1 MVAKITSGKSLY
13 GVLAY
18 NKIKVDDGKGRVIF
32 CNDMIV
38 PEDPARIDIKS
49 CMRSFEPYL
58 NANRNTKKPIFHVSL
73 NPSPEDELSDAELHS
88 IAQRYMQEMGY
99 EEQPYIVYLHNDI
112 ERMHLHVVSVRVN
125 LSGKKLDSK
134 FEARRSMKILRNI
147 ERDYK
152 LHPAVKGESLNDSVE
167 LKTVD
172 YQKGN
177 VKQQIASVVRAA
189 LSKYRFSSVSEFD
202 ALLRLYNVCADQI
215 TGSVEDKPYSGIVY
229 EALDDRGVRAAIPIK
244 SSKIGKDVGYAALQ
258 KKAELGAETIE
269 RSGRAKNRIRA
280 VVRQALRGADTKE
293 LFAERL
299 RALGAD
305 VYFRINDRGRIY
317 GVTFIDHRSGI
328 VVNGSRR
335 GKAYSANVFADWFG
349 ATKSQR
355 QDLLERI
362 EANGQQTEQ
371 DVPRSLFAEITAN
384 RSLSPE
390 EWDDILR
397 EQQMRRKKK
406 KRRPMKL

>member
-1 MVAKITSGKSLY
+1 M
-13 GVLAY
+13 
-18 NKIKVDDGKGRVIF
+18 IF
-32 CNDMIV
+32 
-38 PEDPARIDIKS
+38 
-49 CMRSFEPYL
+49 L
-58 NANRNTKKPIFHVSL
+58 NL
-73 NPSPEDELSDAELHS
+73 
-88 IAQRYMQEMGY
+88 
-99 EEQPYIVYLHNDI
+99 
-112 ERMHLHVVSVRVN
+112 
-125 LSGKKLDSK
+125 
-134 FEARRSMKILRNI
+134 
-147 ERDYK
+147 
-152 LHPAVKGESLNDSVE
+152 
-167 LKTVD
+167 
-172 YQKGN
+172 
-177 VKQQIASVVRAA
+177 
-189 LSKYRFSSVSEFD
+189 
-202 ALLRLYNVCADQI
+202 
-215 TGSVEDKPYSGIVY
+215 
-229 EALDDRGVRAAIPIK
+229 
-244 SSKIGKDVGYAALQ
+244 GYAALQ
-258 KKAELGAETIE
+258 KKAEQGLDTIE

-280 VVRQALRGADTKE
+280 VVRQALRGADAKE
-293 LFAERL
+293 QFAERL

-328 VVNGSRR
+328 VVNGSRL

-362 EANGQQTEQ
+362 ESNGQQTEQ

>member
-1 MVAKITSGKSLY
+1 M
-13 GVLAY
+13 
-18 NKIKVDDGKGRVIF
+18 
-32 CNDMIV
+32 
-38 PEDPARIDIKS
+38 
-49 CMRSFEPYL
+49 
-58 NANRNTKKPIFHVSL
+58 
-73 NPSPEDELSDAELHS
+73 
-88 IAQRYMQEMGY
+88 
-99 EEQPYIVYLHNDI
+99 
-112 ERMHLHVVSVRVN
+112 
-125 LSGKKLDSK
+125 KLK
-134 FEARRSMKILRNI
+134 A
-147 ERDYK
+147 
-152 LHPAVKGESLNDSVE
+152 
-167 LKTVD
+167 VD

-177 VKQQIASVVRAA
+177 VKQQIASVVRAV

-258 KKAELGAETIE
+258 KKAEQGLDTIE

-280 VVRQALRGADTKE
+280 VVRQALRGADAKE
-293 LFAERL
+293 QFAERL

-328 VVNGSRR
+328 VVNGSRL

-362 EANGQQTEQ
+362 ESNGQQTEQ

>member
-1 MVAKITSGKSLY
+1 M
-13 GVLAY
+13 
-18 NKIKVDDGKGRVIF
+18 
-32 CNDMIV
+32 
-38 PEDPARIDIKS
+38 
-49 CMRSFEPYL
+49 
-58 NANRNTKKPIFHVSL
+58 
-73 NPSPEDELSDAELHS
+73 LSDAELHS

-99 EEQPYIVYLHNDI
+99 DEQPYIVYLHNDI
-112 ERMHLHVVSVRVN
+112 ERVHLHVVSVRVN
-125 LSGKKLDSK
+125 LSGKKMDSR
-134 FEARRSMKILRNI
+134 FEARRSMKILRDI

-152 LHPAVKGESLNDSVE
+152 LHPAVKGESLNDSVK
-167 LKTVD
+167 LKAVD

-177 VKQQIASVVRAA
+177 VKQQIASVVRAV

-258 KKAELGAETIE
+258 KKAEQGLDTIE

-280 VVRQALRGADTKE
+280 VVRQALRGADAKE
-293 LFAERL
+293 QFAERL

-328 VVNGSRR
+328 VVNGSRL

-362 EANGQQTEQ
+362 ESNGQQTEQ